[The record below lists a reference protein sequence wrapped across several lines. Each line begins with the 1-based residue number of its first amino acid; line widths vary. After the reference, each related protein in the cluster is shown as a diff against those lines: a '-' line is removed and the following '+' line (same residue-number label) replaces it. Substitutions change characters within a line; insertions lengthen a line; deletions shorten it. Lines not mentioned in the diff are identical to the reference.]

1 MAELNLKQIIDRLN
15 AEFTGETRK
24 LVFWYDDKAEFAE
37 DMETVELQNAK
48 IYHLQPDNQF
58 YTKYFLERVDKTTN
72 YLIYAPFPKPDVR
85 DNHLE
90 DTMLYSRRFFADRAS
105 LLSVDLGIE
114 EKYKPVIEKHI
125 KFFANKE
132 RTQRFYDLEIEN
144 FNEENILV
152 GLLSAVCKAR
162 TCSFEEVVRIV
173 LTEKVNFAEGER
185 ETGLGRG
192 ELVDNAF
199 LQEFEKYDLLSAF
212 WQLCEQH
219 FGYTDTKPSLE
230 RLLVTLFVTYTGR
243 YVQAELPAAWKSF
256 VSYKSGNIIA
266 FLDSLMNSVLYRDKY
281 DALSAHVAKGLN
293 VFSAFAGMRV
303 DDLVE
308 CDTFL
313 AVDQVLVKWLISR
326 LVSEDIGAIVNGFTI
341 PELCEKRAKM
351 HFGRKTGKTYQMLSS
366 AYSMVKEAD
375 YHAADGLKPIID
387 RYLAADYNMDQQYRK
402 FYYYYDKVNCSE
414 GAREGGLGQQLEST
428 ESFES
433 LRELVE
439 NIYTNEYLACL
450 LPAWNAGIQQDAAF
464 SAIPLQREFYNTNL
478 RYTKERTVVIISDA
492 MRYEVGQEL
501 LARMQDDPKC
511 TAKLSVQLSVLPSY
525 TRLGMAALLPHKTLE
540 MTDDFQVLAD
550 GILCDNL
557 AGRQQ
562 VLQSYN
568 PDSVCVQFDDIK
580 NLKVAELRDV
590 LTKRQIIYV
599 YHNQIDA
606 RGDKANTED
615 EVFNACEEAVQEIMD
630 LIHRISVSG
639 NTYHFIVTADHG
651 FIYKRDKLTES
662 DKVNCSE
669 GAREGGLG
677 RKISGKSADKAFV
690 NRRFIVSKAAL
701 EDDGIDHMSMG
712 RVLGNEDSKVVSYPV
727 SSNVFKVAGGSA
739 NYVHGGSS
747 PQEMLVPVLEFK
759 MERGHMET
767 KNAEIALVSI
777 VHKITNLITSMDFIQ
792 SDAVSDTVKAA
803 KYRIFFLSE
812 DNEKISNENSYV
824 ADSREENAQKRI
836 FRMRFTFKNKKY
848 DKDKQ
853 YYLVVYDE
861 ESGLEQWRQ
870 PVIMDIA
877 FADDFGF
884 GF

>member
-173 LTEKVNFAEGER
+173 LTD
-185 ETGLGRG
+185 G

-266 FLDSLMNSVLYRDKY
+266 FLDSLMNSVLYWDKY
-281 DALSAHVAKGLN
+281 DALSAYVAKGLN

-313 AVDQVLVKWLISR
+313 AVDQVLVKWLIGR
-326 LVSEDIGAIVNGFTI
+326 LVSEDIGTIVNGFTI

-351 HFGRKTGKTYQMLSS
+351 HFGRKTGKTYQLLSS

-428 ESFES
+428 ESFEP

-450 LPAWNAGIQQDAAF
+450 LPAWNAGIKQDAAF

-501 LARMQDDPKC
+501 FARMQDDPKC

-690 NRRFIVSKAAL
+690 NRRFIVSKVTL

-727 SSNVFKVAGGSA
+727 SSNVFKVAGGGA

>member
-15 AEFTGETRK
+15 AEFIGETRK
-24 LVFWYDDKAEFAE
+24 LVFWYDDKADFAE
-37 DMETVELQNAK
+37 DMETIELQNAK
-48 IYHLQPDNQF
+48 IYRLQPDNQF
-58 YTKYFLERVDKTTN
+58 YTKYFLERIDQTTN

-90 DTMLYSRRFFADRAS
+90 DTCAYSRRFFADRAS
-105 LLSVDLGIE
+105 LLSLDLGIE
-114 EKYKPVIEKHI
+114 EKYKSVIEKHI

-144 FNEENILV
+144 FNEETILV

-162 TCSFEEVVRIV
+162 TCSFEEVVRVV
-173 LTEKVNFAEGER
+173 LTGSEP
-185 ETGLGRG
+185 
-192 ELVDNAF
+192 VDNIF

-212 WQLCEQH
+212 WKLCEQH
-219 FGYTDTKPSLE
+219 FGYTDAKPGLE

-266 FLDSLMNSVLYRDKY
+266 FLDSLMNSVLYRDQY
-281 DALSAHVAKGLN
+281 DALSAHVAKELN
-293 VFSAFAGMRV
+293 VFPVFAGMRA
-303 DDLVE
+303 DDLTE

-313 AVDQVLVKWLISR
+313 AVDQVLMKWLLDR
-326 LVSEDIGAIVNGFTI
+326 LVSEDIGAVANGVTI

-351 HFGRKTGKTYQMLSS
+351 HFGRKTGKIYQMLSA
-366 AYSMVKEAD
+366 AYSMVKGAD
-375 YHAADGLKPIID
+375 YHAAEGFKPIID
-387 RYLAADYNMDQQYRK
+387 RYLAADYRMDRQYRK
-402 FYYYYDKVNCSE
+402 FYYYYD
-414 GAREGGLGQQLEST
+414 RLEST
-428 ESFES
+428 ESFEP

-439 NIYTNEYLACL
+439 NIYTNEYLASL
-450 LPAWNAGIQQDAAF
+450 LPAWNARIRQDAAF

-478 RYTKERTVVIISDA
+478 RYAKERTVVILSDA

-501 LARMQDDPKC
+501 FARMQDDPKC

-562 VLQSYN
+562 VLQNYN

-590 LTKRQIIYV
+590 LTKRQLIYV

-615 EVFNACEEAVQEIMD
+615 EVFHACEEAVREIMD
-630 LIHRISVSG
+630 FIHRISVSG

-651 FIYKRDKLTES
+651 FLYKRDKLTES
-662 DKVNCSE
+662 DK
-669 GAREGGLG
+669 
-677 RKISGKSADKAFV
+677 ISGKSAEKAFV

-712 RVLGNEDSKVVSYPV
+712 RVLGNADSKVVSYPV
-727 SSNVFKVAGGSA
+727 GSNVFKVAGGGA
-739 NYVHGGSS
+739 NFVHGGSS
-747 PQEMLVPVLEFK
+747 PQEMLVPVLEIK

-767 KNAEIALVSI
+767 KNAEIAQVSI
-777 VHKITNLITSMDFIQ
+777 VRKITNLITSLDFIQ
-792 SDAVSDTVKAA
+792 SDAVSDTVKTA

-824 ADSREENAQKRI
+824 ADSREENAKKRI

-861 ESGLEQWRQ
+861 QSGLEQWRQ
-870 PVIMDIA
+870 PVMMDIA

>member
-173 LTEKVNFAEGER
+173 LTD
-185 ETGLGRG
+185 G

-313 AVDQVLVKWLISR
+313 AVDQVLVKWLVGR

-375 YHAADGLKPIID
+375 YYAADGLMPIID

-402 FYYYYDKVNCSE
+402 FYYYYD
-414 GAREGGLGQQLEST
+414 QLEST
-428 ESFES
+428 ESFEP

-464 SAIPLQREFYNTNL
+464 SAIPLQREFYNANL
-478 RYTKERTVVIISDA
+478 RYTKERTVIIISDA

-501 LARMQDDPKC
+501 FARMQDDPKC

-615 EVFNACEEAVQEIMD
+615 EVFNACEEAVQEIVD

-662 DKVNCSE
+662 DK
-669 GAREGGLG
+669 
-677 RKISGKSADKAFV
+677 ISRKSADKAFI

-712 RVLGNEDSKVVSYPV
+712 HVLGNEDSKVVSYPV
-727 SSNVFKVAGGSA
+727 SSNVFKVAGGGA

>member
-90 DTMLYSRRFFADRAS
+90 DTCAYSRRFFADRAS

-173 LTEKVNFAEGER
+173 LTDGK
-185 ETGLGRG
+185 
-192 ELVDNAF
+192 LVDNAF

-303 DDLVE
+303 DDLME

-313 AVDQVLVKWLISR
+313 AVDQVLVKWLIGR

-351 HFGRKTGKTYQMLSS
+351 HFGRKTGKTYQLLSS
-366 AYSMVKEAD
+366 VYSMVKEAD

-402 FYYYYDKVNCSE
+402 FYYYYD
-414 GAREGGLGQQLEST
+414 QLEST
-428 ESFES
+428 ESFEP

-450 LPAWNAGIQQDAAF
+450 LPAWNAGIQTDGAF

-501 LARMQDDPKC
+501 FARMQDDPKC

-562 VLQSYN
+562 ALQSYN

-615 EVFNACEEAVQEIMD
+615 EVFHACEEAVQEIMD

-662 DKVNCSE
+662 DK
-669 GAREGGLG
+669 
-677 RKISGKSADKAFV
+677 ISGKSAEKAFV
-690 NRRFIVSKAAL
+690 NRRFIVSRAAL

-727 SSNVFKVAGGSA
+727 SSNVFKVAGGGA

-853 YYLVVYDE
+853 YYLVVYDK

>member
-173 LTEKVNFAEGER
+173 LTD
-185 ETGLGRG
+185 G

-199 LQEFEKYDLLSAF
+199 LQEFEKYDLLPAF

-293 VFSAFAGMRV
+293 VLSAFAGMRV

-313 AVDQVLVKWLISR
+313 AVDQVLVKWLIGR

-351 HFGRKTGKTYQMLSS
+351 HFGRKTGKTYQLLSS

-375 YHAADGLKPIID
+375 YHVADGLKPIID

-402 FYYYYDKVNCSE
+402 FYYYYD
-414 GAREGGLGQQLEST
+414 QLEST
-428 ESFES
+428 ESFEP

-464 SAIPLQREFYNTNL
+464 SAIPLQREFYNANL

-501 LARMQDDPKC
+501 FARMQDDPKC

-540 MTDDFQVLAD
+540 MTDDFQVLVD

-562 VLQSYN
+562 VLQIYN

-662 DKVNCSE
+662 DK
-669 GAREGGLG
+669 
-677 RKISGKSADKAFV
+677 ISGKSAEKVFV

-701 EDDGIDHMSMG
+701 EDDGIDHMSIG

-727 SSNVFKVAGGSA
+727 SSNVFKVAGGGA

-848 DKDKQ
+848 DKEKQ

>member
-173 LTEKVNFAEGER
+173 LTD
-185 ETGLGRG
+185 G

-293 VFSAFAGMRV
+293 VLSAFAGMRV

-313 AVDQVLVKWLISR
+313 AVDQVLVKWLIGR

-366 AYSMVKEAD
+366 AYSMVKKAD

-402 FYYYYDKVNCSE
+402 FYYYYD
-414 GAREGGLGQQLEST
+414 QLEST

-464 SAIPLQREFYNTNL
+464 SAIPLQREFYNVNL

-501 LARMQDDPKC
+501 FARMQDDPKC

-540 MTDDFQVLAD
+540 MTDDFQVLVD

-615 EVFNACEEAVQEIMD
+615 EVFHACEEAVQEIVD

-662 DKVNCSE
+662 DK
-669 GAREGGLG
+669 
-677 RKISGKSADKAFV
+677 ISGKSAEKAFV
-690 NRRFIVSKAAL
+690 NRRFIVSKVAL

-727 SSNVFKVAGGSA
+727 SSNVFKVAGGGA

>member
-48 IYHLQPDNQF
+48 IYYLQPDNQF
-58 YTKYFLERVDKTTN
+58 YTKYFLERVDKITN

-173 LTEKVNFAEGER
+173 LTD
-185 ETGLGRG
+185 G

-293 VFSAFAGMRV
+293 VLSAFAGMRV

-313 AVDQVLVKWLISR
+313 AVDQVLVKWLIGR

-366 AYSMVKEAD
+366 VYSMVKEAD

-402 FYYYYDKVNCSE
+402 FYYYYD
-414 GAREGGLGQQLEST
+414 QLEST
-428 ESFES
+428 ESFEP

-464 SAIPLQREFYNTNL
+464 SVIPLQRDFYNANL

-501 LARMQDDPKC
+501 FARMQDDPKC

-615 EVFNACEEAVQEIMD
+615 EVFHACEEAVQEIMD

-662 DKVNCSE
+662 DK
-669 GAREGGLG
+669 
-677 RKISGKSADKAFV
+677 ISGKSAEKAFV
-690 NRRFIVSKAAL
+690 NRRFLVSKAAL

-727 SSNVFKVAGGSA
+727 SSNVFKVAGGGA